1 MVIVLMWFCDLHLD
15 VFRFQIELKFEEP
28 FYGRAYADFDRSSAC
43 MVTGKGNNTARIDLP
58 LKGCG
63 TRQVRGRKSDTI
75 IKLYIFSFV
84 CNLNLCFVFLFY

>member
-1 MVIVLMWFCDLHLD
+1 MIIVSTWLYRLHWA

-63 TRQVRGRKSDTI
+63 TRQVRGRKSYLI
-75 IKLYIFSFV
+75 IK
-84 CNLNLCFVFLFY
+84 